1 MSDYIRFKP
10 NIVKTKF
17 GLNLKSSKKA
27 RVKARDL
34 VCYWSVVELGMSKVD
49 VARRFDITP
58 AAVSYSVQRG
68 KKRAKKEGYQLE
80 T

>member
-1 MSDYIRFKP
+1 MEKDYITGKGRQKE
-10 NIVKTKF
+10 
-17 GLNLKSSKKA
+17 

-49 VARRFDITP
+49 LARRFDITP
-58 AAVSYSVQRG
+58 SAVSYSVQRG
-68 KKRAKKEGYQLE
+68 EKKAKKEGYQLV